1 MKETSLIIA
10 QQPWVNALHFY
21 QVKLRPGG
29 DTPRF
34 LHQLTLTRLALFAA
48 DALRQLQ
55 RQDKAPKPLLIA
67 APDVEKNKTLV
78 VAVLGSAR
86 YWRGPGGLQNS
97 FGSAFIAAASDPKV
111 NAHIAHENFE
121 SSVCEVQ
128 STDLEAFLSGV
139 ALKYDGARR

>member
-86 YWRGPGGLQNS
+86 YWRGPGGLH
-97 FGSAFIAAASDPKV
+97 GPKK
-111 NAHIAHENFE
+111 NEKEEMGLITY
-121 SSVCEVQ
+121 SSNEF
-128 STDLEAFLSGV
+128 TGGA
-139 ALKYDGARR
+139 YD

>member
-86 YWRGPGGLQNS
+86 YWRGPGGLQVTGCHCQHHHLLPPPPPPPPPPHLLHHPLYRTRS
-97 FGSAFIAAASDPKV
+97 
-111 NAHIAHENFE
+111 
-121 SSVCEVQ
+121 
-128 STDLEAFLSGV
+128 
-139 ALKYDGARR
+139 ARRSSPRPPTRR

>member
-67 APDVEKNKTLV
+67 APVIV
-78 VAVLGSAR
+78 G
-86 YWRGPGGLQNS
+86 
-97 FGSAFIAAASDPKV
+97 AAILLLRKQ
-111 NAHIAHENFE
+111 E
-121 SSVCEVQ
+121 
-128 STDLEAFLSGV
+128 
-139 ALKYDGARR
+139 R